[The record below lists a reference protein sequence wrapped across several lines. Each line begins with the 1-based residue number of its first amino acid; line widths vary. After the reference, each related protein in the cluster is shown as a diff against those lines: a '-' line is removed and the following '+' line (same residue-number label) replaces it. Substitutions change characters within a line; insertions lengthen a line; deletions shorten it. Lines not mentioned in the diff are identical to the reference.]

1 MRILLDTHVMLWA
14 LYNQER
20 LPEVVR
26 VLMRDEG
33 VFG

>member
-20 LPEVVR
+20 LPKAVR